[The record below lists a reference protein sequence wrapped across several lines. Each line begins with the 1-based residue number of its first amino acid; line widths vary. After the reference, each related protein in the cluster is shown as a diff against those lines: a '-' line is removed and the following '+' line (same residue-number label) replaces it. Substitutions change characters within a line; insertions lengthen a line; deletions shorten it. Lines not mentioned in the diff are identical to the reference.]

1 MYGAFCLNSWAEVG
15 TLQLILEFGESCRW
29 RGQTQFGSGEISGN
43 QLYVCWRFVWR
54 NRFRWLAK
62 LRSRVDFAEI
72 VCRFRRDRVLI
83 SFGAL
88 KSRSCVDFARCSLEF
103 GSDLKNLHWR
113 GEYRERIKIRDR
125 VFKLY
130 DMISIDRAVD
140 QYEQGVGR
148 STGLSTDVARGTW
161 T

>member
-1 MYGAFCLNSWAEVG
+1 MSLERVASGDDKLNYGLNQS
-15 TLQLILEFGESCRW
+15 
-29 RGQTQFGSGEISGN
+29 FGSCVSVEINCKCALMIRLKPVGPFG
-43 QLYVCWRFVWR
+43 QV
-54 NRFRWLAK
+54 
-62 LRSRVDFAEI
+62 EI
-72 VCRFRRDRVLI
+72 VCRFRRDRLSI

-88 KSRSCVDFARCSLEF
+88 KPRSCVDFARCSLEF

-148 STGLSTDVARGTW
+148 STGLSTDVARGT
-161 T
+161 